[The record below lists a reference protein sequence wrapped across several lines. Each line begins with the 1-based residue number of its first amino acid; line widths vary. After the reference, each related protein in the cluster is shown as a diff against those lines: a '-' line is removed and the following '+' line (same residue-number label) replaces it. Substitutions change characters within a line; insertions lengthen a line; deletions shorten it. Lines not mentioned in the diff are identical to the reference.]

1 MSTPASTKSKPF
13 LFKSPEQVDQENAK
27 LKEENEEQDDG
38 DAGPG
43 LNTFE
48 ITITSKI
55 SRVPTEI

>member
-1 MSTPASTKSKPF
+1 MSIPASTK
-13 LFKSPEQVDQENAK
+13 
-27 LKEENEEQDDG
+27 LKEDEENEEQDDG